1 MGEINNFGRVA
12 GEISNGGIDLAE
24 SNLHYLSVKAGGAG
38 VEMRRAEQR
47 VRSVKIRDD
56 SWLQSAAVAVP
67 ALLIKG
73 RRSSV
78 GRVADS

>member
-12 GEISNGGIDLAE
+12 GEISDSGIDLAE
-24 SNLHYLSVKAGGAG
+24 SNLHSLSVKAGGTG
-38 VEMRRAEQR
+38 VETPRAEQR

-56 SWLQSAAVAVP
+56 SWLQSAAVDVP
-67 ALLIKG
+67 ALLTKG

-78 GRVADS
+78 GRAADS